1 MASELR
7 VDKIHNE
14 GGDNDSGIDLSTND
28 QIVLKTANT
37 TRLTMNATGQTTIVG
52 EGGSNTTNLQQGLA
66 KSWVLGTNAAA
77 LTDSFNVS
85 GGTDNGTGDYSYA
98 VSTNFGNAN
107 FSVEFTGAENNIR
120 IIWNKSRATS
130 SYANGVTDNNGTSQ
144 DAANTGTAH
153 GDLA

>member
-1 MASELR
+1 MSTVK
-7 VDKIHNE
+7 VDTI
-14 GGDNDSGIDLSTND
+14 
-28 QIVLKTANT
+28 
-37 TRLTMNATGQTTIVG
+37 QTTGGVSEIAIDKLKGVSAASSISVVG
-52 EGGSNTTNLQQGLA
+52 EGGTNTTNLQQGIA

-107 FSVEFTGAENNIR
+107 FSVELTGAENNIR
-120 IIWNKSRATS
+120 ILWNKTRTTS
-130 SYANGVTDNNGTSQ
+130 SYAMGVTDNNGTSQ
-144 DAANTGTAH
+144 DAAIAATVH